1 MLKQLPNLMTL
12 GNLFCGCL
20 GVVWALDGNLHYAS
34 YLMWLAAVLDFGDGF
49 VARWVKA
56 SSEFGKQLDS
66 LADLVSFGLLPSL
79 IIFQLFGQFHPSS
92 PWLYLSFLITL
103 CSALRL
109 ARFNIDPEQSH
120 DFKGLPTPASGLL
133 ISSFPFI
140 FSQNEAFLRPGLDSL
155 VVWILLITLLS
166 YLLVSNLRLFGL
178 KFSNFSW
185 ADNKYRF
192 ILVVLS
198 VIVLAIWKL
207 LAVPVV
213 VLLYVILSVLQQYR
227 KS

>member
-1 MLKQLPNLMTL
+1 MLKHLPNLMTL

-20 GVVWALDGNLHYAS
+20 GVVWALDGNLEYAS
-34 YLMWLAAVLDFGDGF
+34 YMMWLAAVLDFGDGF
-49 VARWVKA
+49 VARWVNAA
-56 SSEFGKQLDS
+56 SELGKQLDS
-66 LADLVSFGLLPSL
+66 LADMVSFGLLPSL
-79 IIFQLFGQFHPSS
+79 IIFMLFGQFHPSS
-92 PWLYLSFLITL
+92 PWLYLAFLITL

-120 DFKGLPTPASGLL
+120 DFKGLPTPANGLL

-140 FSQNEAFLRPGLDSL
+140 FAQNEAFLRPGLDSL
-155 VVWILLITLLS
+155 VVWVLLITLLS

-178 KFSNFSW
+178 KFSNFTW
-185 ADNKYRF
+185 AENKYRF

-198 VIVLAIWKL
+198 VLLLAIWKL
-207 LAVPVV
+207 LAVPMVV
-213 VLLYVILSVLQQYR
+213 MLYLILSVMQQYS